1 MLNRFISEVQVM
13 NPSLLYAIAFSQLQG
28 INLYERKKLIHVFGS
43 AMSIYNACKQGGEA
57 LIDLELKSVES
68 LLSPWPL
75 KAASEELSTIKK
87 LSIEATCLEDAT
99 YPNRLFQCEDAP
111 TLLFSKGSK
120 KWNLPFLISIVG
132 TRNHTL
138 YADKVIQALLEG
150 IQHLNLGV
158 VSGLALG
165 IDGMVHEK
173 SCQLNIPNWGVIATG
188 LDDIYPAQHQ
198 RLAKKMMETG
208 GGILTENICAT
219 APLPFQFPKRNRIV
233 AGMTDATIV
242 IESQVKGGSMITA
255 GLARGYNREVFAVPG
270 KITDQ
275 KSSGCLALVRS
286 NTAQLY
292 QSPTQLLEN
301 LGWALSDSKI
311 PIQKPLPFDLSP
323 ICKEILAVISKQS
336 PIHQDQLAN
345 LFNINIGL
353 LSTHLLTLELN
364 GLILPHGGAFYSIR

>member
-1 MLNRFISEVQVM
+1 M
-13 NPSLLYAIAFSQLQG
+13 NPSLLYAIAFSQIHG

-57 LIDLELKSVES
+57 LMDLELKSIES

-75 KAASEELSTIKK
+75 KTASEELSSMKK
-87 LSIEATCLEDAT
+87 LSIDATCMEDAA

-111 TLLFSKGSK
+111 TVLFSKGSK
-120 KWNLPFLISIVG
+120 KWNLPYLISIVG
-132 TRNHTL
+132 TRNHTF
-138 YADKVIQALLEG
+138 YADKVIDELLEG

-173 SCQLNIPNWGVIATG
+173 ACHLKIPNWGVIATG
-188 LDDIYPAQHQ
+188 LDDIYPTQHH
-198 RLAKKMMETG
+198 RLANKMMDTG
-208 GGILTENICAT
+208 GIITENICAT
-219 APLPFQFPKRNRIV
+219 APLPYQFPKRNRIV
-233 AGMTDATIV
+233 AGMADATIV
-242 IESQVKGGSMITA
+242 IESQIKGGSMITA

-301 LGWALSDSKI
+301 LGWALPNSKL
-311 PIQKPLPFDLSP
+311 PSQKPLPFDLSP
-323 ICKEILAVISKQS
+323 ICQEILATIAKQS
-336 PIHQDQLAN
+336 PIHQDHLAN
-345 LFNINIGL
+345 LFNLNIGL

-364 GLILPHGGAFYSIR
+364 GLIHPHGGAFYSIR

>member
-1 MLNRFISEVQVM
+1 M
-13 NPSLLYAIAFSQLQG
+13 NPSLLYAIAFAQLPG

-43 AMSIYNACKQGGEA
+43 AMSIYNACKQGGKAMME
-57 LIDLELKSVES
+57 LELKSIDS

-75 KAASEELSTIKK
+75 KTASEELSNMTK
-87 LSIEATCLEDAT
+87 LNIEATCLEDAA
-99 YPNRLFQCEDAP
+99 YPNRLTQCEDAP

-120 KWNLPFLISIVG
+120 KWNLPYLISIVG

-138 YADKVIQALLEG
+138 YADKVIQELLEG
-150 IQHLNLGV
+150 IQHLNLGI

-173 SCQLNIPNWGVIATG
+173 ACQLKIPNWGVIATG
-188 LDDIYPAQHQ
+188 LDNIYPAQHHG
-198 RLAKKMMETG
+198 LANKMLDH
-208 GGILTENICAT
+208 GGILSENT
-219 APLPFQFPKRNRIV
+219 SNTQPLAYQFPKRNRIV

-242 IESQVKGGSMITA
+242 IESQVQGGSMITA

-275 KSSGCLALVRS
+275 KSAGCLALVRS

-292 QSPTQLLEN
+292 QSPTQLLES
-301 LGWALSDSKI
+301 LGWAISNSNI

-323 ICKEILAVISKQS
+323 ICQEILSAIAKQS

-345 LFNINIGL
+345 LFNLNIGL

-364 GLILPHGGAFYSIR
+364 GLILPHGGAMYSIR

>member
-1 MLNRFISEVQVM
+1 M
-13 NPSLLYAIAFSQLQG
+13 NPSLLYAIAFSQLPG
-28 INLYERKKLIHVFGS
+28 INLYERKQLINVFGS
-43 AMSIYNACKQGGEA
+43 AMSIYNVCIEGRKAFV
-57 LIDLELKSVES
+57 DLELKSIER

-75 KAASEELSTIKK
+75 KAASEELSSMKRIG
-87 LSIEATCLEDAT
+87 IDAICIEDAA
-99 YPNRLFQCEDAP
+99 YPNRLTQCEDAP
-111 TLLFSKGSK
+111 TVLFSKGSK

-138 YADKVIQALLEG
+138 YADKVIQELLEG

-173 SCQLNIPNWGVIATG
+173 ACQLKIPNWGVIATG
-188 LDDIYPAQHQ
+188 LDNIYPAQHQ
-198 RLAKKMMETG
+198 QLAKKMMEIG
-208 GGILTENICAT
+208 GVITENICDT
-219 APLPFQFPKRNRIV
+219 APLAYQFPKRNRIV
-233 AGMTDATIV
+233 AGMTDVTIV
-242 IESQVKGGSMITA
+242 IESQMKGGSMITA

-275 KSSGCLALVRS
+275 KSAGCLALVRS

-292 QSPTQLLEN
+292 QNPTQLLES
-301 LGWALSDSKI
+301 LSWTLPDRKI
-311 PIQKPLPFDLSP
+311 PSQMPLPFDLSP
-323 ICKEILAVISKQS
+323 ICQEILTAISKES
-336 PIHQDQLAN
+336 PIHRDQLSN

>member
-1 MLNRFISEVQVM
+1 M

-28 INLYERKKLIHVFGS
+28 INLYERKKLINAFGS
-43 AMSIYNACKQGGEA
+43 AMSIYNVCKQGGKA
-57 LIDLELKSVES
+57 LMDLELKSVES

-75 KAASEELSTIKK
+75 KAASEERSTMTK
-87 LSIEATCLEDAT
+87 LNIEATCLEDAA
-99 YPNRLFQCEDAP
+99 YPNRLTQCEDAP

-138 YADKVIQALLEG
+138 YADKVIQELLEG

-173 SCQLNIPNWGVIATG
+173 ACQLKIPNWGVIATG
-188 LDDIYPAQHQ
+188 LDSIYPAQHHH
-198 RLAKKMMETG
+198 LANKMLDQ
-208 GGILTENICAT
+208 GGILSENT
-219 APLPFQFPKRNRIV
+219 SNTQPLAYQFPKRNRIV

-292 QSPTQLLEN
+292 QNPTQLLES
-301 LGWALSDSKI
+301 LGWAVSDTNT
-311 PIQKPLPFDLSP
+311 PIQKPLPFDISP
-323 ICKEILAVISKQS
+323 ICQEILATIAKQS
-336 PIHQDQLAN
+336 PIHQDHLAN
-345 LFNINIGL
+345 LFNLNIGL

>member
-1 MLNRFISEVQVM
+1 M
-13 NPSLLYAIAFSQLQG
+13 NPSLLYAIAFAQLPG
-28 INLYERKKLIHVFGS
+28 INLYERKKLIHAFGS
-43 AMSIYNACKQGGEA
+43 AMSIYNACKQEGKA
-57 LIDLELKSVES
+57 LMELELKSVES

-75 KAASEELSTIKK
+75 KAASEELSAITK
-87 LSIEATCLEDAT
+87 LSVETTCLEDAA

-120 KWNLPFLISIVG
+120 KWNLPYLISIVG
-132 TRNHTL
+132 TRNHTM
-138 YADKVIQALLEG
+138 YADRVIQELLEG

-173 SCQLNIPNWGVIATG
+173 ACQLNIPNWGVIATG
-188 LDDIYPAQHQ
+188 LDSIYPAQHH
-198 RLAKKMMETG
+198 RLANKMMDH
-208 GGILTENICAT
+208 GGILSENT
-219 APLPFQFPKRNRIV
+219 SNTQPLPFQFPKRNRIV
-233 AGMTDATIV
+233 AGMSDATIV
-242 IESQVKGGSMITA
+242 IESQVQGGSMITA

-275 KSSGCLALVRS
+275 KSSGCLALIRS

-292 QSPTQLLEN
+292 QSPTQLLES
-301 LGWALSDSKI
+301 LGWAVPATNM
-311 PIQKPLPFDLSP
+311 PIQKPLAFDLTP
-323 ICKEILAVISKQS
+323 ICQEILAIITKQS

-345 LFNINIGL
+345 LFNLNIGL

>member
-1 MLNRFISEVQVM
+1 M
-13 NPSLLYAIAFSQLQG
+13 NPSLLYAIAFAQLQG
-28 INLYERKKLIHVFGS
+28 INLYERKKLIQTFGS
-43 AMSIYNACKQGGEA
+43 AMSIYNACKQGGKG
-57 LIDLELKSVES
+57 LMHLELKSIES

-75 KAASEELSTIKK
+75 KTASEELSTMTKFN
-87 LSIEATCLEDAT
+87 IEATCLEDAA

-111 TLLFSKGSK
+111 TLLFSKGTK
-120 KWNLPFLISIVG
+120 KWNLPYLISIVG

-138 YADKVIQALLEG
+138 YADKVIQELLEG

-173 SCQLNIPNWGVIATG
+173 ACQLKIPNWGVIATG
-188 LDDIYPAQHQ
+188 LDSIYPAQHHG
-198 RLAKKMMETG
+198 LSNKMLDH
-208 GGILTENICAT
+208 GGILSENT
-219 APLPFQFPKRNRIV
+219 SNTQPLAFQFPKRNRIV

-242 IESQVKGGSMITA
+242 IESQVQGGSMITA

-275 KSSGCLALVRS
+275 KSAGCLALVRS

-292 QSPTQLLEN
+292 QNPTQLLES
-301 LGWALSDSKI
+301 LGWAIIDSKNAT
-311 PIQKPLPFDLSP
+311 PKPLPFDLSP
-323 ICKEILAVISKQS
+323 ICQEILAAIAKQS

-345 LFNINIGL
+345 LFNLNIGL

-364 GLILPHGGAFYSIR
+364 GLILPHGGAMYSIR

>member
-1 MLNRFISEVQVM
+1 MLNCFNSDFQAM
-13 NPSLLYAIAFSQLQG
+13 NPSLLYAIAFSQLSG

-43 AMSIYNACKQGGEA
+43 AMSIYNVCKQGGIA
-57 LIDLELKSVES
+57 LMDLELKSVES

-75 KAASEELSTIKK
+75 KTASEELSIMTK
-87 LSIEATCLEDAT
+87 LNIEATCLEDAA

-111 TLLFSKGSK
+111 TMLFSKGTK
-120 KWNLPFLISIVG
+120 KWNLPYLISIVG

-138 YADKVIQALLEG
+138 YADKVIQELLEG

-173 SCQLNIPNWGVIATG
+173 ACKLKIPNWGVIATG
-188 LDDIYPAQHQ
+188 LDSIYPAQHQ
-198 RLAKKMMETG
+198 GLANKMMEM
-208 GGILTENICAT
+208 GGILTENT
-219 APLPFQFPKRNRIV
+219 SNTQPLAFQFPKRNRIV

-275 KSSGCLALVRS
+275 KSTGCLALVRS

-292 QSPTQLLEN
+292 QNPTQLLES
-301 LGWALSDSKI
+301 LGWSAPATKA
-311 PIQKPLPFDLSP
+311 PYQKPLSFDLPP
-323 ICKEILAVISKQS
+323 ICQEILATIAKKS
-336 PIHQDQLAN
+336 PIHQDHLAN
-345 LFNINIGL
+345 LFNLNIGL

>member
-1 MLNRFISEVQVM
+1 MLNCFFSDVQAM
-13 NPSLLYAIAFSQLQG
+13 NPSILYAIAFSQLQG
-28 INLYERKKLIHVFGS
+28 INLYERKKLIQVFGS
-43 AMSIYNACKQGGEA
+43 AMSIYNACKQREKR
-57 LIDLELKSVES
+57 LLDLELKSVES
-68 LLSPWPL
+68 ILSPWPL
-75 KAASEELSTIKK
+75 KTASEELSTMTK
-87 LSIEATCLEDAT
+87 LSIEATCLEDAA

-111 TLLFSKGSK
+111 TVLFSKGAK
-120 KWNLPFLISIVG
+120 KWNLPYLISIVG

-138 YADKVIQALLEG
+138 YADKVIQELLEG

-165 IDGMVHEK
+165 VDGMVHEK
-173 SCQLNIPNWGVIATG
+173 ACQLKIPNWGVIATG
-188 LDDIYPAQHQ
+188 LDNIYPAQHH
-198 RLAKKMMETG
+198 RLANKMLEH
-208 GGILTENICAT
+208 GGILSENSSNT
-219 APLPFQFPKRNRIV
+219 QPLPYQFPKRNRIV

-242 IESQVKGGSMITA
+242 IESQVQGGSMITA

-292 QSPTQLLEN
+292 QNPTQLLEC
-301 LGWALSDSKI
+301 LGWAVQKHKT
-311 PIQKPLPFDLSP
+311 PIQKPLPFELTP
-323 ICKEILAVISKQS
+323 ICQEILATIAHQS

-345 LFNINIGL
+345 LFNLNIGL

-364 GLILPHGGAFYSIR
+364 GLILPHGGAFYSIC

>member
-1 MLNRFISEVQVM
+1 M
-13 NPSLLYAIAFSQLQG
+13 NPSILYAIAFSQLQG

-57 LIDLELKSVES
+57 LMDLELKSIES

-75 KAASEELSTIKK
+75 KAASEELSTIKR
-87 LSIEATCLEDAT
+87 LNIETTCLEDAA
-99 YPNRLFQCEDAP
+99 YPNRLMQCEDAP
-111 TLLFSKGSK
+111 TVLFSKGSK

-138 YADKVIQALLEG
+138 YADKVIQELLEG

-173 SCQLNIPNWGVIATG
+173 ACQLKIPNWGVIATG
-188 LDDIYPAQHQ
+188 LDSIYPAQHHH
-198 RLAKKMMETG
+198 LANKMLG
-208 GGILTENICAT
+208 HGGILSENT
-219 APLPFQFPKRNRIV
+219 SNTQPLAYQFPKRNRIV

-242 IESQVKGGSMITA
+242 IESQVQGGSMITA

-275 KSSGCLALVRS
+275 KSSGCLALFRS

-292 QSPTQLLEN
+292 QNPTQLLES
-301 LGWALSDSKI
+301 LGWAVPDSKT
-311 PIQKPLPFDLSP
+311 PIQKPLPFDISP
-323 ICKEILAVISKQS
+323 ICQEILATIAKQS

-345 LFNINIGL
+345 LFNLNIGL

>member
-1 MLNRFISEVQVM
+1 M
-13 NPSLLYAIAFSQLQG
+13 NPSLLYAIAFSQLHG

-43 AMSIYNACKQGGEA
+43 AMSIYNVCKQGGKA
-57 LIDLELKSVES
+57 LMDLELKSVEP

-75 KAASEELSTIKK
+75 KAASEELSTMTQ
-87 LSIEATCLEDAT
+87 LNIEATCLEDAA

-111 TLLFSKGSK
+111 TVLYSKGNK
-120 KWNLPFLISIVG
+120 KWNMPYLISIVG
-132 TRNHTL
+132 TRKHTL
-138 YADKVIQALLEG
+138 YADKVIQELLEG

-173 SCQLNIPNWGVIATG
+173 ACQLKIPNWGVIATG
-188 LDDIYPAQHQ
+188 LDNIYPAQHH
-198 RLAKKMMETG
+198 RLANKMLEH
-208 GGILTENICAT
+208 GGILSENT
-219 APLPFQFPKRNRIV
+219 SNTQPLPFQFPKRNRIV

-242 IESQVKGGSMITA
+242 IESQVQGGSMITA

-275 KSSGCLALVRS
+275 KSTGCLALVRS

-301 LGWALSDSKI
+301 LGWALQEHKTPS
-311 PIQKPLPFDLSP
+311 QKPLPFELSP
-323 ICKEILAVISKQS
+323 ICQEILTVISKQS
-336 PIHQDQLAN
+336 PIHLDQLAN
-345 LFNINIGL
+345 LFNLNIGL

-364 GLILPHGGAFYSIR
+364 GLIHPHGGAFYSIR